1 MAVRVLTMGLVGV
14 EMPAQVEVEPGPA
27 QEFTLRELLFEQ
39 LAKYDANL
47 PGILVDAQDQL
58 KSEYAIL
65 VDGRNASQVG
75 GLEMSVRDGA
85 TILITAMIS
94 GG

>member
-1 MAVRVLTMGLVGV
+1 MGLVGV
-14 EMPAQVEVEPGPA
+14 EMPGQVEVEPGPA